1 MLDYEIKPIDI
12 SDLLVRNQIAELAS
26 IAFKTKYSQDKI
38 LLNTDTSSSVA
49 PTLYLGAFH
58 GKDLIGFT
66 WFMSHD
72 LLYNAKIVNCYQ
84 VVWAMVH
91 PKQEGKMIFPC
102 LVNKAK
108 KLLHERGAGFIF
120 AYPSAN
126 TYQIMV
132 KLLRFR
138 PEPIVNVNV
147 PAIRLIA
154 GNYFSPWNEDKS
166 FLFKDAYLQNDEQL
180 IKLKKREY
188 GDEIKVV
195 DQDCQNLIWGRIKTR
210 KIGPLNL
217 RYFSVGGLII
227 NDPIRMP
234 DLFYKLIKQQRILL
248 ARFLFNRS
256 SRYARLFRKVET
268 AASSFIVFDLNT
280 TTSSKKAYN
289 YMHGIRA
296 TI

>member
-1 MLDYEIKPIDI
+1 LLDYEIKPIDI

-66 WFMSHD
+66 CFMSHD

-91 PKQEGKMIFPC
+91 PKQEGKMIFPG
-102 LVNKAK
+102 LVNNAK

-154 GNYFSPWNEDKS
+154 GNYFSQWNEDKAS
-166 FLFKDAYLQNDEQL
+166 LFKDAYLQNDEQL

-195 DQDCQNLIWGRIKTR
+195 DQDCQNLIWGRIKVL
-210 KIGPLNL
+210 KAGPLNL
-217 RYFSVGGLII
+217 RYFSVGGLVI
-227 NDPIRMP
+227 NDPLRMP

-248 ARFLFNRS
+248 ARFLFNQS
-256 SRYARLFRKVET
+256 SRYARLFRKVKT
-268 AASSFIVFDLNT
+268 AAGSFIIFDLNT
-280 TTSSKKAYN
+280 TTSSKTAFN
-289 YMHGIRA
+289 FMHGIRD
-296 TI
+296 TF